1 MKQILLIDDDKA
13 FQFMFDQLMESCG
26 KNMAYDLHT
35 EDGAFSAL
43 EYLNTTDKFPEYI
56 FVDLLMPIM
65 NGWDFLAHFKKHF
78 SAKYSPTI
86 IMISGSTFDSD
97 RDKAVGFSFVS
108 DFISKPINIEDLN
121 KVFEISSN

>member
-1 MKQILLIDDDKA
+1 MTRILLIDDDKA

-26 KNMAYDLHT
+26 ENLDYELHS
-35 EDGAFSAL
+35 EDNAFTAL
-43 EYLNTTDKFPEYI
+43 EYLNKLDKFPDYI

-65 NGWDFLAHFKKHF
+65 NGWDFLAHYKKHF
-78 SAKYSPTI
+78 SSKHSPRI

-108 DFISKPINIEDLN
+108 DFIAKPIELEDLSQ
-121 KVFEISSN
+121 VFTTLT